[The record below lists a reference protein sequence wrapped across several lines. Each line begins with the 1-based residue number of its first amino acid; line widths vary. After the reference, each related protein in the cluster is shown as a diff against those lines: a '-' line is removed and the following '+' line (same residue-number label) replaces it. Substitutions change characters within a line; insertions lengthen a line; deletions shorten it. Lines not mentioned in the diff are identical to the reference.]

1 MERTLFGA
9 DRQTCYAQ
17 GAGTEGTIL
26 LEEYFGFHKVI
37 RLVDTR
43 GFFKVNDATTAEC
56 LNIMT
61 GRWNILGFSVLLIL
75 QSIEWKTI

>member
-1 MERTLFGA
+1 MERTLFGE
-9 DRQTCYAQ
+9 DKQTCFAQ

-26 LEEYFGFHKVI
+26 LDEYFGFHKVI

-43 GFFKVNDATTAEC
+43 GFFEVNDATTAEC

-61 GRWNILGFSVLLIL
+61 GRWKILGFFLLIL